1 MHILRENMPRA
12 SEHVVRVHTFR
23 ERVMPAHLE
32 RKHVES
38 ERTRRESAYIS
49 RERAKASTRLEG
61 NHFERERRRVHIM
74 IENMSRASDH
84 VLRVHTSRERVMPA
98 HLEISQFNLYSRSHF
113 STSSQSRRLSRHGI
127 HVADCRVGWQCAACL
142 AEEDTRRGVGE
153 IGKWR
158 LRGADEGHHDAQRR
172 CSRQLGLLGDA
183 SLRDS
188 LCS

>member
-1 MHILRENMPRA
+1 MRSPWISTECERRRMHILRENMPRA

-49 RERAKASTRLEG
+49 RERAKASTHLEG

-98 HLEISQFNLYSRSHF
+98 HLEISQFDLYSRNHF
-113 STSSQSRRLSRHGI
+113 STSSQLHVAESACRRLPCGLAMCRMPCRRRHSSMCWR
-127 HVADCRVGWQCAACL
+127 DWQV
-142 AEEDTRRGVGE
+142 ETSWRR
-153 IGKWR
+153 
-158 LRGADEGHHDAQRR
+158 RR
-172 CSRQLGLLGDA
+172 S
-183 SLRDS
+183 S
-188 LCS
+188 